1 MCTVDNT
8 HATPPVTG
16 DGGAADRVTLR
27 RIRADDWAR
36 QRALRLE
43 MLADTP
49 IAYLESLQNARAR
62 SAGSWMTLVA
72 ERTASSTS
80 AQWVLDT
87 GERFAGT
94 MSCVLDETGRVHV
107 VAVYLSP
114 AYRGHGLLD
123 RMLDAVVQWAR
134 ERAVTTLVLEVAREN
149 DRAVAAYR
157 RLGFAPTGHT
167 HRHPLYPEITEVE
180 MTRSVDHS

>member
-1 MCTVDNT
+1 VTVDNT
-8 HATPPVTG
+8 RSTPPVA
-16 DGGAADRVTLR
+16 DVGGAADRVTLR

-49 IAYLESLQNARAR
+49 IAYLESLANAQAR
-62 SAGSWMTLVA
+62 SDAGWMTLVA

-80 AQWVLDT
+80 AQWVLEA
-87 GERFAGT
+87 GNRFVGT

-114 AYRGHGLLD
+114 AYRGHGRLD
-123 RMLDAVVQWAR
+123 RMLDEVARWAR
-134 ERAVTTLVLEVAREN
+134 ERGVTTLVLEVAKQN

-180 MTRSVDHS
+180 MTRPVDLS